1 LKNALVTGITGQ
13 DGAYL
18 SKFLLG
24 KGYKV
29 FGTYRRI
36 STPNFWRLIYLDI
49 FDKVELIPADLLDSS
64 SMLQAIK
71 TSKPDE
77 IYHLAAQSFV
87 DASFE
92 QPIGT
97 GEITGLGVTKI
108 LESIREVN
116 RDIRFY
122 QASSSELYGNGS
134 IEPRTEDSQFC
145 PSSPYAA
152 AKIYGYWIT
161 RIYREGYDIFASN
174 GILFNHESPLRGME
188 FVTRKI
194 SNAVAKIKLG
204 IDTTL
209 ELGNLKAM
217 RDWGYAPEYVKSMWL
232 ILQQDKPGD
241 FVIATGE
248 SHSIEEFAEKA
259 FNVVNLDWRK
269 YVKVNQKFFRPVD
282 VNHLQ
287 GDYSKAKRVL
297 GWEPKVKFNELV
309 ELMVREDL
317 RRWERSLNGERF
329 AWDACSYPG
338 EMKILGRPKREVSQ

>member
-1 LKNALVTGITGQ
+1 MKTALITGITGQ

-18 SKFLLG
+18 SKFLLE
-24 KGYKV
+24 KGYRV
-29 FGTYRRI
+29 YGTYRRI
-36 STPNFWRLIYLDI
+36 STPNFWRLIYLDV
-49 FDKVELIPADLLDSS
+49 FDKVDLIPADLIDSS
-64 SMLQAIK
+64 SMLHAIK
-71 TSKPDE
+71 LSNPDE

-116 RDIRFY
+116 PHIRFY
-122 QASSSELYGNGS
+122 QASTSELYGNGS
-134 IEPRTEDSQFC
+134 NEPRREDSRFC
-145 PSSPYAA
+145 PSSPYSA

-161 RIYREGYDIFASN
+161 RIYREGYGIFASN

-194 SNAVAKIKLG
+194 SNAVARIKLG

-209 ELGNLKAM
+209 ELGNLKAI
-217 RDWGYAPEYVKSMWL
+217 RDWGYAPEYIESMWM
-232 ILQQDKPGD
+232 ILQHDQPDD

-248 SHSIEEFAEKA
+248 SHSIEEYVEKA
-259 FNVVNLDWRK
+259 FDVVGLDWQK
-269 YVKVNQKFFRPVD
+269 YVRINPKYFRPVD

-287 GDYSKAKRVL
+287 GDYSKAKSVL
-297 GWEPKVKFNELV
+297 GWEPKVKFNKLV

-317 RRWERSLNGERF
+317 SRWEKSLNGERF
-329 AWDACSYPG
+329 AWDACCYPS
-338 EMKILGRPKREVSQ
+338 ELKILGRLTQEVLA